1 LAEPSAK
8 PALYDWVKHWDR
20 EITAAEKARETFN
33 GQAEKV
39 LRKYLDQ
46 RDAGAE
52 RDAQASKWNYFWAM
66 QQTRLAMLFG
76 QTPHTDVD
84 RRFADAD
91 DDEARVAGEMLER
104 ILNED
109 LQDANDGGA
118 AAMRHSL
125 FDHELVDLGQ
135 ARVVYEA
142 DFEAAERPPAVDG
155 AEPEAEA
162 PKGDDEPAETLTDER
177 VCIEWTHWKDF
188 LWSPGA
194 KVWGQVRWVAFGC
207 ELPRDVL
214 VQKFGEKI
222 GKAVPLDHRK
232 GSGAQKDDPD
242 PRKRA
247 YVYEIW
253 SKEHGKCFWWV
264 KGFGVLLRGPEA
276 PPIRVKGFWPC
287 PEPMIQNATTSALM
301 PKPSY
306 ALCQDLYAEL
316 DMLASRTT
324 LLTEAIS
331 VKGVYDGTCEA
342 LKALLQRAGKNEMV
356 PADNWAMF
364 AEKGGIKG
372 AVDWFPLE
380 MVVNA
385 LVSLQERAQV
395 VKANL
400 QEINGHSDVLR
411 GEALDAGTTATDA
424 RRATRFASVRLQSAQ
439 DRFARF
445 CSDLQR
451 IKAEVVCEMFEP
463 ERLIQRSN
471 ILKTADGQNMQLV
484 QAAVQLLKSGVSDY
498 RIEIRP
504 ESVSLEDFSAQKSE
518 AMELLDGMTKFLVAA
533 GPLAKELPGSMPFLL
548 KLLQGV
554 LSKVRAARWAEGIL
568 DPAIAQAEAAAQ
580 QPQQP
585 GQDPEQSKQQTVQ
598 MKAQADIEREKL
610 KLQADLIKGQAEV
623 RNQAAIQQQQTEAN
637 VAEEEAKLRLKVQA
651 EGQRALIAPKPAP
664 GKGAT
669 R

>member
-1 LAEPSAK
+1 MSEAPAK
-8 PALYDWVKHWDR
+8 PARYDWVKHWDR
-20 EITAAEKARETFN
+20 EISAAEKAREDFV
-33 GQAEKV
+33 QKAEKV
-39 LRKYLDQ
+39 LRRY
-46 RDAGAE
+46 RDE
-52 RDAQASKWNYFWAM
+52 RDSATEAKGDVRWNYFWAM
-66 QQTRLAMLFG
+66 QQTRLAMLYG

-84 RRFADAD
+84 RRYADAD

-104 ILNED
+104 LLDAD
-109 LQDANDGGA
+109 LQDANDGA
-118 AAMRHSL
+118 AANLRHAL
-125 FDHELVDLGQ
+125 FDHELVDLGV

-142 DFEAAERPPAVDG
+142 DFEAQEAAE
-155 AEPEAEA
+155 
-162 PKGDDEPAETLTDER
+162 GDDETEPVEAAEELTDER
-177 VCIEWTHWKDF
+177 VCLDWVHWKDF
-188 LWSPGA
+188 YWSAGA
-194 KVWGQVRWVAFGC
+194 KVWQQVRWVAFGC

-214 VQKFGEKI
+214 VKKFGEKV

-232 GSGAQKDDPD
+232 GQGDQEKDQD

-253 SKEHGKCFWWV
+253 SKEHGQCFWYV
-264 KGFGVLLRGPEA
+264 KGFGLLVKGPEA

-287 PEPMIQNATTSALM
+287 PEPMVQNSTTSLFM
-301 PKPSY
+301 PRPSY
-306 ALCQDLYAEL
+306 VLCQDLYAEL

-324 LLTEAIS
+324 LLTEAIK
-331 VKGVYDGTCEA
+331 VRGAYNGTAEG
-342 LKALLQRAGKNEMV
+342 LKALLKSGGGNELIPV
-356 PADNWAMF
+356 DNWAMF

-372 AVDWFPLE
+372 CVDWFPLE
-380 MVVNA
+380 MVANTLA
-385 LVSLQERAQV
+385 TLEERAQV

-451 IKAEVVCEMFEP
+451 IRAEVTCDMFEP

-471 ILKTADGQNMQLV
+471 VLKTADGQNMQLV

-518 AMELLDGMTKFLVAA
+518 AMELLDGMTKFLTAA
-533 GPLAKELPGSMPFLL
+533 GPLAQQLPGSMPFLL

-568 DPAIAQAEAAAQ
+568 DPAIAQAEQAAQ
-580 QPQQP
+580 QPQQGP
-585 GQDPEQSKQQTVQ
+585 PDPEKSKQQTVQ
-598 MKAQADIEREKL
+598 MKAQADIEREKV

-637 VAEEEAKLRLKVQA
+637 VMEEEAKLRLKTQH
-651 EGQRALIAPKPAP
+651 EGMRALMAPKPAP
-664 GKGAT
+664 TKGAT
-669 R
+669 K